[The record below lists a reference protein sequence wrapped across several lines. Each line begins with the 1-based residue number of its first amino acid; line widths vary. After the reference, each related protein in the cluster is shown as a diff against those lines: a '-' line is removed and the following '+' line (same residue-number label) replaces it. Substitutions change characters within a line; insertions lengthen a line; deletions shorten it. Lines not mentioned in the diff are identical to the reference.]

1 MKLIATVR
9 SRLVASYHKLCK
21 GEFTQKVS
29 LLAGATAGAYA
40 LNLAVAPLLTRIYTT
55 AAFGRVQIYTSL
67 MAFVIVFIALRY
79 ELSVVLPEDDD
90 VAANLVVVSFTVI
103 VLVTAMLATAV
114 FFALHYHLLWRRA
127 AELGG
132 YLWLLPIGALGVGIY
147 QLLNTWGLRH
157 HAYKDVALSKFS
169 QIGAQAAVQVGVGL
183 ATHGSMGGLI
193 IGDAC
198 GRVSGSLRIAKIT
211 FRRDWQRLRR
221 VRPGTMWQAAKR
233 YRNFP
238 LVLAGSGL
246 MNSAG
251 LQIVPLLLSA
261 FYAPEMV
268 GLYAVTDR
276 TMQVPSVLVGQAV
289 SQVYMVK
296 AAQLGTSAPSALRKL
311 FTEIVTR
318 SLLYGIVPLLLLCAA
333 APTLF
338 ALIFGE
344 SWRMAGTYA
353 RVLAPVY
360 YLCFIHACTG
370 MTLNM
375 LERQHWQLAWDTS
388 RLIVVGLTVILGASA
403 GLGSTSLLIAF
414 AAVSTAAY
422 AVHIALCYCAITL
435 CERRNTRL
443 RESPQAV
450 AVLTSFESI

>member
-1 MKLIATVR
+1 MAPWE
-9 SRLVASYHKLCK
+9 RLREGDFAS
-21 GEFTQKVS
+21 KVF

-40 LNLAVAPLLTRIYTT
+40 LNLAVAPLLTRIYTV
-55 AAFGRVQIYTSL
+55 AAFGHLQIYTSL
-67 MAFVIVFIALRY
+67 MAFVMVLIALRY

-90 VAANLVVVSFTVI
+90 VAANLVVVAFTAVL
-103 VLVTAMLATAV
+103 LVTATLAAAV
-114 FFALHYHLLWRRA
+114 FVALRYHLLWRRA

-132 YLWLLPIGALGVGIY
+132 YLWLLPVGAFGLGIY

-198 GRVSGSLRIAKIT
+198 GRVSGSLRIAKVT
-211 FRRDWQRLRR
+211 FNRDWQRLRR
-221 VRPGTMWQAAKR
+221 VRPRTMWQAAKR

-238 LVLAGSGL
+238 LVLTGSGL
-246 MNSAG
+246 LNSAG
-251 LQIVPLLLSA
+251 IQAVPLLLSA

-276 TMQVPSVLVGQAV
+276 TMQVPSVLVGQAI

-296 AAQLGTSAPSALRKL
+296 AAQLGTSAPRALRKL
-311 FTEIVTR
+311 FTDIVTR
-318 SLLYGIVPLLLLCAA
+318 SLLYGIIPLLLLCAV
-333 APTLF
+333 APNLF
-338 ALIFGE
+338 AVIFGE

-375 LERQHWQLAWDTS
+375 LERQHWQLAWDSS
-388 RLIVVGLTVILGASA
+388 RLIAVGLTVIVGASA
-403 GLGSTSLLIAF
+403 GLGGTNLLTAF
-414 AAVSTAAY
+414 AGVSTTAY
-422 AVHIALCYCAITL
+422 AVHIALCYRAIAL
-435 CERRNTRL
+435 CERRSARIE
-443 RESPQAV
+443 ESSQAV
-450 AVLTSFESI
+450 TVLTTYESI

>member
-1 MKLIATVR
+1 MKLIAIVQ
-9 SRLVASYHKLCK
+9 SKLVASCNKLCK
-21 GEFTQKVS
+21 GEFTRKVF

-55 AAFGRVQIYTSL
+55 AAFGHLQIYTSL
-67 MAFVIVFIALRY
+67 MAFIMVLIALRY

-90 VAANLVVVSFTVI
+90 VAANLVAVSFTAI
-103 VLVTAMLATAV
+103 LLVTAMLAAAV
-114 FFALHYHLLWRRA
+114 FVALHYHLLWRRA
-127 AELGG
+127 AELGR
-132 YLWLLPIGALGVGIY
+132 YLWLLPVGAFGLGIY

-157 HAYKDVALSKFS
+157 HAYKDIALSKFS

-221 VRPGTMWQAAKR
+221 VRPGTMWLAANR

-261 FYAPEMV
+261 LYAPEMV
-268 GLYAVTDR
+268 GLYAITDR
-276 TMQVPSVLVGQAV
+276 TMQVPGVLIGQAV

-296 AAQLGTSAPSALRKL
+296 AAQLANRAPRALRKL
-311 FTEIVTR
+311 FTEIVIR
-318 SLLYGIVPLLLLCAA
+318 SLLYGIAPLLLLCAV

-338 ALIFGE
+338 AAVFGE

-388 RLIVVGLTVILGASA
+388 RLIVVGLTVILGAAA
-403 GLGSTSLLIAF
+403 GLSSTGLLSAF
-414 AAVSTAAY
+414 AAVSTTAY
-422 AVHIALCYCAITL
+422 AVHIALCYRAIAL
-435 CERRNTRL
+435 CERRSARFGEN
-443 RESPQAV
+443 PQAV
-450 AVLTSFESI
+450 AVLTS

>member
-1 MKLIATVR
+1 MKLVSLVKAKLIATWNGLR
-9 SRLVASYHKLCK
+9 K

-40 LNLAVAPLLTRIYTT
+40 LNLAAAPLLTRIYTT
-55 AAFGRVQIYTSL
+55 AAFGHVQIYTSL
-67 MAFVIVFIALRY
+67 MAFIIVFAALRY

-90 VAANLVVVSFTVI
+90 VAANLVAVSFTAI
-103 VLVTAMLATAV
+103 LLVTAMIATAV
-114 FFALHYHLLWRRA
+114 FFALHYHRLWRRA

-132 YLWLLPIGALGVGIY
+132 YLWLLPVGAFGVGVY

-169 QIGAQAAVQVGVGL
+169 QIGAQVAIQVGIGF

-198 GRVSGSLRIAKIT
+198 GRVSGSLRIAKVT

-246 MNSAG
+246 INSAG

-296 AAQLGTSAPSALRKL
+296 AAQLGTSAPRTLRKL

-318 SLLYGIVPLLLLCAA
+318 SLLYGIVPLLLLCAV
-333 APTLF
+333 APALF
-338 ALIFGE
+338 AIVFGE

-360 YLCFIHACTG
+360 YLSFIHACTG

-388 RLIVVGLTVILGASA
+388 RLIVVGLTVVLGASA
-403 GLGSTSLLIAF
+403 GLGSTSLLSAF
-414 AAVSTAAY
+414 AGVSATAY
-422 AVHIALCYCAITL
+422 AVHIALCYRAIAH
-435 CERRNTRL
+435 CERRSVRL
-443 RESPQAV
+443 EENLQAV
-450 AVLTSFESI
+450 PVLTS

>member
-1 MKLIATVR
+1 VRALNWIATIR
-9 SRLVASYHKLCK
+9 SKLVASCQRLCQ

-29 LLAGATAGAYA
+29 LLAGATAGAYG

-55 AAFGRVQIYTSL
+55 SAFGHVQIYTSL
-67 MAFVIVFIALRY
+67 MAFIIVFVALRY

-90 VAANLVVVSFTVI
+90 VAANLVAVSFTAI
-103 VLVTAMLATAV
+103 LLTTAMLATAV
-114 FFALHYHLLWRRA
+114 FLALRYHLLWRRA

-132 YLWLLPIGALGVGIY
+132 YLWLLPVGAFGVGVY

-157 HAYKDVALSKFS
+157 QAYKDVALSKFS
-169 QIGAQAAVQVGVGL
+169 QIGAQAAVQVGVGF
-183 ATHGSMGGLI
+183 ATHGSIGGLI

-198 GRVSGSLRIAKIT
+198 GRVSGSMRIAKVT
-211 FRRDWQRLRR
+211 FKRDWQRLRR
-221 VRPGTMWQAAKR
+221 VRTQTMWHAAKR

-246 MNSAG
+246 INSAG
-251 LQIVPLLLSA
+251 LQIVPLLLSV

-276 TMQVPSVLVGQAV
+276 TMQVPGVLVGQAV

-296 AAQLGTSAPSALRKL
+296 AAQLGTSAPRALRKL

-318 SLLYGIVPLLLLCAA
+318 SLIYGIVPLVLLCAV

-338 ALIFGE
+338 AIVFGE

-388 RLIVVGLTVILGASA
+388 RLIAVGLTVVLGAAA
-403 GLGSTSLLIAF
+403 GLGSTSLLSVF
-414 AAVSTAAY
+414 AAVSTVAY
-422 AVHIALCYCAITL
+422 AVHIALCYRAIAL
-435 CERRNTRL
+435 CERQSFRL
-443 RESPQAV
+443 TENRQAV
-450 AVLTSFESI
+450 SVLTN